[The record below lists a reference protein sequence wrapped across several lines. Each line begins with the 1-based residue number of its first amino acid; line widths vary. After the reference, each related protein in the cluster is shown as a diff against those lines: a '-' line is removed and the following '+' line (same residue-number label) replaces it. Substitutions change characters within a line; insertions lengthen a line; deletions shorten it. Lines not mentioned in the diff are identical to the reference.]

1 MKKFQ
6 SKKLIFLSMV
16 SSILLSIAPL
26 YSMAILNTRKS
37 EDFTVLLLL
46 LLTLP
51 IVLGAPISLLHLLV
65 FKKNISADTA
75 RKLIFFPSIWIQ
87 IFIAPF
93 ALVLTC
99 SILGELF
106 DLYHLIHVKWLITA
120 IIIDGLS
127 IFYLFYVQ
135 QKKKKI
141 KESFFDEDK

>member
-1 MKKFQ
+1 
-6 SKKLIFLSMV
+6 MV

-75 RKLIFFPSIWIQ
+75 RKLIFSPPYGYKYSSFHS
-87 IFIAPF
+87 
-93 ALVLTC
+93 L
-99 SILGELF
+99 LF
-106 DLYHLIHVKWLITA
+106 
-120 IIIDGLS
+120 
-127 IFYLFYVQ
+127 
-135 QKKKKI
+135 
-141 KESFFDEDK
+141 

>member
-1 MKKFQ
+1 
-6 SKKLIFLSMV
+6 MV

-75 RKLIFFPSIWIQ
+75 RKLIFFPLHMDTNIHRSIRS
-87 IFIAPF
+87 
-93 ALVLTC
+93 C
-99 SILGELF
+99 SNMF
-106 DLYHLIHVKWLITA
+106 DTWRTV
-120 IIIDGLS
+120 
-127 IFYLFYVQ
+127 
-135 QKKKKI
+135 
-141 KESFFDEDK
+141 